1 VQFMTMHDIN
11 QLRSD
16 QGHSKALG
24 GGGFDLVR
32 SSLGLVKQKEDWI
45 FNMSIANV
53 MMLNMMEVNELK
65 ISMNS
70 NTNNKLGAY
79 NEVARDSMLEKIVLI
94 SVAYFCRAT
103 EMRFLAKSN
112 IKQNLEETE

>member
-1 VQFMTMHDIN
+1 MQEIDL
-11 QLRSD
+11 LRSN
-16 QGHSKALG
+16 QKKTKTLG
-24 GGGFDLVR
+24 FELVR

-53 MMLNMMEVNELK
+53 MMLNMMEINELK
-65 ISMNS
+65 ISMNNNS
-70 NTNNKLGAY
+70 NNKLEAY

-103 EMRFLAKSN
+103 EMRFLAKTTA
-112 IKQNLEETE
+112 K